1 MKMKQ
6 ITSCISLILAG
17 GALAG
22 VLIVLATNQP
32 ESHDPVPTPQPPVA
46 AISQIPI
53 GEPTPAP
60 PREVVYIQVQAD
72 KSGLE
77 IGWGDN

>member
-1 MKMKQ
+1 MKQ
-6 ITSCISLILAG
+6 ITSRISLILAG

-22 VLIVLATNQP
+22 VLVVLATSRQ
-32 ESHDPVPTPQPPVA
+32 ESHGPTPAPRPPIA
-46 AISQIPI
+46 AISQIPV

-60 PREVVYIQVQAD
+60 LREVVYIQIQAD

-77 IGWGDN
+77 VGWADN

>member
-1 MKMKQ
+1 MKQ
-6 ITSCISLILAG
+6 ITSRIFSILAG
-17 GALAG
+17 GVLVG
-22 VLIVLATNQP
+22 VLVVLAASRP
-32 ESHDPVPTPQPPVA
+32 ESRSPTPAPQPPVA
-46 AISQIPI
+46 AVSQAPV

-77 IGWGDN
+77 VGWADN